1 MNMKT
6 IRTQQGYLE
15 ISDILGGEYVSMLY
29 LYYSKQEA
37 IKLFKKKYYKYYH
50 KNGHKKKN
58 Y

>member
-1 MNMKT
+1 MKT